1 MRKKTRSR
9 KSRWTVPLKVA
20 SKVDFNIVIL
30 AHLMQCKKCL
40 VFFQIPVHC
49 TVYILYVHFTNATYS
64 RVPNGYLRQTY
75 WLGGAK
81 PIMNVNPHIKTP
93 PMQRKSSV
101 PPAVCLGGFIAL
113 TEGGFFRQH
122 VSPCE
127 KLRNRYIETKTAEF
141 FLFIQVFYFI
151 YLLNWHA
158 VVERPP
164 TVPSYNQ
171 DIFINRIH

>member
-93 PMQRKSSV
+93 PHAAEELCTASCV
-101 PPAVCLGGFIAL
+101 PWRIYCSDRGGL
-113 TEGGFFRQH
+113 FRQH

-127 KLRNRYIETKTAEF
+127 KFRNRYIKTKTAEF

-151 YLLNWHA
+151 YLLNWQA